1 MDWSITLE
9 QYSSQDGQRAGN
21 LRRYHGRM
29 PSKKSA
35 TSALPSVTISESAG
49 VRHLH
54 LDSPWIQGSMRIKAP
69 FEIELEY
76 VQRMM
81 VWLLFL
87 GPDELPQKHAMQL
100 GLGAAAITKFC
111 HKKLRMRTTA
121 VELNPEVI
129 AICRGW
135 FNLPPDDRRL
145 TVLEADAAEVAADP
159 ARLGT
164 VDALCVDLYDHEAAG
179 PVLDDEAF
187 YAHCRGL
194 LADGGVM
201 TVNLFGRHAS
211 FAGSSARVAAAF
223 GRDQVW
229 SMRPTKEGNTVL
241 IGGRGVQVPD
251 RDTLQA
257 RAATIEDRFGLPA
270 RKWLR
275 MVRPLE

>member
-1 MDWSITLE
+1 MKT
-9 QYSSQDGQRAGN
+9 
-21 LRRYHGRM
+21 
-29 PSKKSA
+29 PP
-35 TSALPSVTISESAG
+35 LPRVTISEHQG
-49 VRHLH
+49 IRDLH
-54 LDSPWIQGSMRIKAP
+54 LESPWIQGSMRIKAP
-69 FEIELEY
+69 FEIVLEY

-87 GPDELPQKHAMQL
+87 DPKAVAQGHAMQL

-111 HKKLRMRTTA
+111 HKRLRMRTTA

-129 AICRGW
+129 EVCRSW
-135 FNLPPDDRRL
+135 FHLPAGDRRL
-145 TVLEADAAEVAADP
+145 TVLNADAAQVVQDP
-159 ARLGT
+159 SRLQT
-164 VDALCVDLYDHEAAG
+164 VDALCVDLYDQQAAA

-187 YAHCRGL
+187 YAGCRGL

-201 TVNLFGRHAS
+201 TVNLFGRDAS
-211 FAGSSARVAAAF
+211 FARSSARVAAVF

-241 IGGRGVQVPD
+241 IGARGIAVPD
-251 RDTLQA
+251 REALLQ
-257 RAATIEDRFGLPA
+257 RAATIEDRWELPA